1 MKRRTRKRTCP
12 ALVRRARRR
21 GYTCHP
27 PALPPA
33 HPLPQPPTQPPTW
46 QATGPASQSHHHPH
60 AAAAAPTTDGD
71 QERAVRARGACA
83 QCGWERGVHRHEGA
97 GAGERDAARCTARGR
112 ARECNHPTRAPVG
125 GAGESGGRAGRGGW
139 WRVAVVGRQQPGGAW
154 AAAGHARGC
163 GCGDG
168 AVGARARLCV
178 RALDHDRP
186 HCGCGCGWGRPSR
199 RPPYGPLFGRARGA
213 APISW
218 PPRAAADAV
227 APRPHPPPPHP
238 PPRKYFIVPALVR
251 WEVVAA
257 HTPRR
262 GLADALRG

>member
-97 GAGERDAARCTARGR
+97 GAGERDAVQCTARGR
-112 ARECNHPTRAPVG
+112 ARECNHPTHAG
-125 GAGESGGRAGRGGW
+125 GWGGRERGEGGEGRMVAGGGCGEAAAWGSVGRGRPRAGVRLWGW
-139 WRVAVVGRQQPGGAW
+139 RR
-154 AAAGHARGC
+154 RC
-163 GCGDG
+163 
-168 AVGARARLCV
+168 ARAAV
-178 RALDHDRP
+178 RQCSRP
-186 HCGCGCGWGRPSR
+186 RPTTLWLWLWLGAPLPSATLWPSFWARPWCGSNIFAATCCRRRR
-199 RPPYGPLFGRARGA
+199 RPP
-213 APISW
+213 
-218 PPRAAADAV
+218 PPR
-227 APRPHPPPPHP
+227 PPPPHP